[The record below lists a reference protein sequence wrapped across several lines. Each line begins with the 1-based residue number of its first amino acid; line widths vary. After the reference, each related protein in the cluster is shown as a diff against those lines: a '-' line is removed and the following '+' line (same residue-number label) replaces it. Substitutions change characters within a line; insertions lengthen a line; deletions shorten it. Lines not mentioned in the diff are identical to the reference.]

1 MVTVNGIF
9 IGNSMGS
16 TYIRDGDDIRL
27 MFTLDLGKDIGVDT
41 Y

>member
-9 IGNSMGS
+9 IENSMGS
-16 TYIRDGDDIRL
+16 TYIHDSDDIRL